1 MADKTVDFQ
10 SAKFSSSKKFVAVH
24 EKFVTDQ
31 WAKTVARVSEWPGRV
46 EADWARGLLQDT
58 PTNVR
63 AVEWYIECA
72 LSGARLIR
80 DSVVVDPD
88 RRGGVPVLTGTG
100 FTVSQTLVELADSS
114 GVTEVADEFEL
125 DADVIRKM
133 LNGLSLLMEK
143 PHSS

>member
-1 MADKTVDFQ
+1 MADKTDDF
-10 SAKFSSSKKFVAVH
+10 SLAKFVRS
-24 EKFVTDQ
+24 EKFVPVL
-31 WAKTVARVSEWPGRV
+31 WAKNISDCPV
-46 EADWARGLLQDT
+46 EEDWARGLLHDT
-58 PTNVR
+58 ANVR

-72 LSGARLIR
+72 LAGRRLIR

-88 RRGGVPVLTGTG
+88 RRGGIPVLTGTG

-114 GVTEVADEFEL
+114 GVVEVADEFDL

-133 LNGLSLLMEK
+133 LNGLSLLLGK

>member
-1 MADKTVDFQ
+1 M
-10 SAKFSSSKKFVAVH
+10 H
-24 EKFVTDQ
+24 
-31 WAKTVARVSEWPGRV
+31 
-46 EADWARGLLQDT
+46 DT
-58 PTNVR
+58 ANVR

-72 LSGARLIR
+72 LAGTRLIR

-114 GVTEVADEFEL
+114 GVVEVADEFDL

-133 LNGLSLLMEK
+133 LNGLSLLLGK